1 MAKEC
6 PITGKKVIS
15 GRTISIT
22 RSQISGRTKRKF
34 NINLQKTSFYSE
46 SMDKM
51 VKLRVT
57 AAGIRTVEKKG
68 GIDAYLLSMDDNKLT
83 PELKKIKKNVEKAVA
98 RNAK

>member
-1 MAKEC
+1 MAKVC

-34 NINLQKTSFYSE
+34 NVNLQKTSFYSE
-46 SMDKM
+46 AMDKM
-51 VKLRVT
+51 IKLRVT

-68 GIDAYLLSMDDNKLT
+68 GIDAYLLGMDNNKLDSS
-83 PELKKIKKNVEKAVA
+83 LKKIKKNVEKAIA
-98 RNAK
+98 RKSA

>member
-1 MAKEC
+1 MAKVC
-6 PITGKKVIS
+6 PITGKKVTS

-51 VKLRVT
+51 IKLRVT
-57 AAGIRTVEKKG
+57 AAGIRTIEKKG
-68 GIDAYLLSMDDNKLT
+68 GIDAYLLATDDNKL
-83 PELKKIKKNVEKAVA
+83 EASLKKVKKNVEKAIA
-98 RNAK
+98 RKAK